1 MKTVFKYLAFIQTN
15 TIDINSLPND
25 LQNRIRGIED
35 WVTQLEH
42 TIGEDRR
49 QLEIKI
55 ERLDL
60 ELEEDLYEYYDDIL
74 CNNDICEIP
83 EKGIIKEV
91 KKKIKT
97 KNKVRKKQKPIIE
110 LKPAPIVSKLS
121 KNEQILKTLHETGKT
136 NSLNRSFL
144 LKLGMSG
151 TLDQKIIV
159 FGDYRLVRTS
169 FFTYSYRLDK
179 I

>member
-1 MKTVFKYLAFIQTN
+1 MNTDFKYLAFIQTN

-35 WVTQLEH
+35 WVAQLEH
-42 TIGEDRR
+42 TIEEDRR
-49 QLEIKI
+49 QLGIKI
-55 ERLDL
+55 EKLDL
-60 ELEEDLYEYYDDIL
+60 ELEEDLYEYYDDKL
-74 CNNDICEIP
+74 CNNDVCEIP
-83 EKGIIKEV
+83 EK
-91 KKKIKT
+91 KKKE
-97 KNKVRKKQKPIIE
+97 KKKKPIVVM
-110 LKPAPIVSKLS
+110 KPEPIVSKLS
-121 KNEQILKTLHETGKT
+121 KNEQILKTLHDTGKT

-151 TLDQKIIV
+151 TLDQKIMV